1 MNSDIRVGPYRI
13 LRLINRG
20 GQGSVYLGYDGRL
33 RRRVAIKIYRL
44 PERPAARRALFREA
58 QTVASLDSPR
68 IVSVYDIIESPGH
81 LALVMEYVPGCD
93 LREFLASV
101 RPSLASV
108 VTIATDLAA
117 ALAVARQQRLV
128 HGDLKAANVLI
139 TDGGRA
145 KLTDF
150 GIARKGTE
158 SKVAGSLSAL
168 SPEQYLGEPLDVR
181 SDLFA
186 LGCLVYRML
195 GGEEPFRKSG
205 QLDVRWL
212 LERPPP
218 PLGELVPPE
227 MDVPRELLEL
237 VMQML
242 RRDPGER
249 PANTHRVRRVLR
261 EVNRDLPLSQGN
273 SLLREARPC
282 FRPESPEDIPPAV
295 PAALGRG
302 SRSRMVRGGLWSSLA
317 LWSWR
322 RRLLALL
329 FSLGLVVTPV
339 VIALQDRETLVH
351 IEAPAVDLQESGEL
365 PAQISST
372 WLVEQVKTVLRQ
384 RLGTIRVTGPVGA
397 TPVTV
402 FYAGGDNA
410 GEAPDER
417 FALQLRCMREICA
430 FTISRE
436 RRGELHYQHAV
447 LLTGMPTQQWEGI
460 VRDATGKLYE

>member
-1 MNSDIRVGPYRI
+1 MNSDVRVGPYRI

-20 GQGSVYLGYDGRL
+20 GQGSVYLGYDPRL
-33 RRRVAIKIYRL
+33 RRRVAIKIYAL
-44 PERPAARRALFREA
+44 PKRPAARRALLREA
-58 QTVASLDSPR
+58 QSVASLDSPR
-68 IVSVYDIIESPGH
+68 IISVYDIIESPDH

-93 LREFLASV
+93 LREFLAAV

-139 TDGGRA
+139 TDTGRA

-150 GIARKGTE
+150 GIARKGSE

-195 GGEEPFRKSG
+195 GREEPFRKAG

-212 LERPPP
+212 LERSPR
-218 PLGELVPPE
+218 PLGGLVPPE

-249 PANTHRVRRVLR
+249 PGNTHRVRHVLR
-261 EVNRDLPLSQGN
+261 GVNRDLPLSQGN

-282 FRPESPEDIPPAV
+282 FRPESPEDIPPPV

-302 SRSRMVRGGLWSSLA
+302 SRSRMVRSGLWSSLA

-329 FSLGLVVTPV
+329 FSLGLIVTPV
-339 VIALQDRETLVH
+339 VIALQDRESLVH
-351 IEAPAVDLQESGEL
+351 IEAPTVDLQESGEL
-365 PAQISST
+365 PAEISSA
-372 WLVEQVKTVLRQ
+372 WLVEQVKAVLRQ
-384 RLGTIRVTGPVGA
+384 RLGTVRVTGPVGA

-402 FYAGGDNA
+402 FHAGGGRS
-410 GEAPDER
+410 GERPDER
-417 FALQLRCMREICA
+417 FALHLRCATEICA

-436 RRGELHYQHAV
+436 RGGKLRYQHAV
-447 LLTGMPTQQWEGI
+447 LLPGMPTQQWEGI
-460 VRDATGKLYE
+460 VRDATGRFYD

>member
-1 MNSDIRVGPYRI
+1 
-13 LRLINRG
+13 
-20 GQGSVYLGYDGRL
+20 
-33 RRRVAIKIYRL
+33 
-44 PERPAARRALFREA
+44 
-58 QTVASLDSPR
+58 VASLDSPR

-242 RRDPGER
+242 RRDPGD
-249 PANTHRVRRVLR
+249 
-261 EVNRDLPLSQGN
+261 RDLPLSQGN

-302 SRSRMVRGGLWSSLA
+302 SRSRMVRG
-317 LWSWR
+317 
-322 RRLLALL
+322 RLLALL

-417 FALQLRCMREICA
+417 FALQLRCVREICA

>member
-1 MNSDIRVGPYRI
+1 VNSDIRVGPYRI

-44 PERPAARRALFREA
+44 PQRPAARRALFREA

-261 EVNRDLPLSQGN
+261 EVP
-273 SLLREARPC
+273 
-282 FRPESPEDIPPAV
+282 
-295 PAALGRG
+295 
-302 SRSRMVRGGLWSSLA
+302 
-317 LWSWR
+317 
-322 RRLLALL
+322 L
-329 FSLGLVVTPV
+329 FSPGVSRGYPTGCTRRPGAGQPLAYGPRRTV
-339 VIALQDRETLVH
+339 VIACPV
-351 IEAPAVDLQESGEL
+351 
-365 PAQISST
+365 
-372 WLVEQVKTVLRQ
+372 VLAAA
-384 RLGTIRVTGPVGA
+384 PVG
-397 TPVTV
+397 T
-402 FYAGGDNA
+402 
-410 GEAPDER
+410 
-417 FALQLRCMREICA
+417 
-430 FTISRE
+430 
-436 RRGELHYQHAV
+436 AV
-447 LLTGMPTQQWEGI
+447 LSRAGCHARGDSPAGS
-460 VRDATGKLYE
+460 RDAGSH